1 MTIQT
6 VQDKKEYWEIMSD
19 NASYAD
25 RGTKAIIEA
34 VKQDKIRWDEMR

>member
-6 VQDKKEYWEIMSD
+6 VQDKGEYQEIMSD
-19 NASYAD
+19 NASYTD

-34 VKQDKIRWDEMR
+34 VQQDKIR